1 MFYDDAFRRITEGSA
16 FSQKADIALGPL
28 PVQWQGEDVI
38 WKGEE
43 VVYESGHLYL
53 HGIFCS
59 GNYGFTDFDKGYS
72 KKKGEALQSFK
83 ISKSSLPTMITPSDL
98 IRKTLVVN
106 SRAWTI
112 RAVSGNDSGI
122 LNLELVP
129 GEAEY
134 A

>member
-1 MFYDDAFRRITEGSA
+1 MFYDEAFQRITEGSA

-28 PVQWQGEDVI
+28 SVLWQGEDVL
-38 WKGEE
+38 WKNNE

-59 GNYGFTDFDKGYS
+59 GNYGQKDYDKGYS
-72 KKKGEALQSFK
+72 VGKSEARQSFK
-83 ISKSSLPTMITPSDL
+83 ISKSSLPAMITPSDL

-112 RAVSGNDSGI
+112 RAVTGNDSGI
-122 LNLELVP
+122 LNLELIV
-129 GEAEY
+129 GESGDA
-134 A
+134 